1 MNQNPCQ
8 HNLVLPARKQCEMK
22 SVVNAILSFYN
33 QECLTD
39 IVMYHKKKKVLVIIT
54 KLNTLRLRFC
64 EAGL

>member
-22 SVVNAILSFYN
+22 SVVNVILSFYN

-39 IVMYHKKKKVLVIIT
+39 IVMYHKKEKKKVHNYKAKHFETQIL
-54 KLNTLRLRFC
+54 
-64 EAGL
+64 